1 MKKYFTLLAVTT
13 LLLISTGAK
22 AGLAGDDNFSN
33 EKKKALTSLIKQVDR
48 SIINE
53 LQLNEMQ
60 YIQLR
65 TINKKYNEESLK
77 VKATET
83 SASAVDLK
91 IQEINNKYLAEIS
104 TILTS
109 QQIATFINK
118 QTIALN

>member
-1 MKKYFTLLAVTT
+1 MKKYFTLLAITT
-13 LLLISTGAK
+13 LILFSTGAK
-22 AGLAGDDNFSN
+22 ASIAGDDNFSA

-65 TINKKYNEESLK
+65 TVNKKYNEESLK
-77 VKATET
+77 VKTTED
-83 SASAVDLK
+83 SAALVDSK
-91 IQEINNKYLAEIS
+91 IQELNNKYLAEIS

-118 QTIALN
+118 QSIALK